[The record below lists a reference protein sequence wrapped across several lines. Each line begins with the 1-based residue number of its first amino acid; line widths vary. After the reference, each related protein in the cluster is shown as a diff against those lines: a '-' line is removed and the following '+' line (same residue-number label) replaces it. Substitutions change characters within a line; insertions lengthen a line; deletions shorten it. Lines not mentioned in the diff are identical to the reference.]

1 MLHDGL
7 YMADVA
13 EPLGETTS
21 TAVTADTAAT
31 PSSSSVETST
41 TTPATAGDTAVATDA
56 RSVWKELAA
65 KSEGTP
71 PDAPPDPS
79 LAQAATQP
87 DGPPEAPGSLPTN
100 GAIPL
105 DRHKAVVTNTRRKTL
120 AEYGIEE
127 TTQPKDVSTAVSLY
141 GWLQKDP
148 RGFVRMVQSQLGE
161 DTTASA
167 AAPVAKPV
175 EDVEPEPDIP
185 LQDGRW
191 TRSADNLRE
200 WHKWSARQIQQQFEQ
215 TYGPIRDEHEERKL
229 TEKRVVEADHI
240 VAHAAAQWPRFN
252 QLRPQIREYIDKHY
266 PKGQRLPPTALQDA
280 YIAVD
285 REHGVQ
291 LLRAQWDA
299 ERSGQLTRKASAS
312 TVQPGAP
319 RPSTPRPDSELST
332 REIAKQE
339 WRKLAAG

>member
-1 MLHDGL
+1 MEDT
-7 YMADVA
+7 
-13 EPLGETTS
+13 PL
-21 TAVTADTAAT
+21 TADAPSTDTAQAAP
-31 PSSSSVETST
+31 PSPAPADSSPSTSA
-41 TTPATAGDTAVATDA
+41 PAGDTAVATDA

-161 DTTASA
+161 DATASA
-167 AAPVAKPV
+167 AAPVAKPA

-185 LQDGRW
+185 LTDGRA
-191 TRSADNLRE
+191 TFSAERLRE
-200 WHKWSARQIQQQFEQ
+200 WQQWHARQLTKQFDEK
-215 TYGPIRDEHEERKL
+215 YGPIRDEHELNKL
-229 TEKRVVEADHI
+229 TATRRAEATNL
-240 VAHAAAQWPRFN
+240 VSQAAEQWPRFA
-252 QLRPQIREYIDKHY
+252 QLRPHIKQIIAAQ
-266 PKGQRLPPTALQDA
+266 KGPLTPTSLYDA
-280 YIAVD
+280 YIAAD
-285 REHGVQ
+285 REHGEKI
-291 LLRAQWDA
+291 LRAQWDA

-339 WRKLAAG
+339 WRRLAAG

>member
-41 TTPATAGDTAVATDA
+41 PTPATAGDTAVATDA
-56 RSVWKELAA
+56 ASVYRELQAA
-65 KSEGTP
+65 KSDGTP

-87 DGPPEAPGSLPTN
+87 DGTSEAPGSLPNN

-161 DTTASA
+161 DATAPA
-167 AAPVAKPV
+167 AQPAPTPV
-175 EDVEPEPDIP
+175 EDVEPEPDVP
-185 LQDGRW
+185 LADGRFVY
-191 TRSADNLRE
+191 SAEQLR
-200 WHKWSARQIQQQFEQ
+200 ARDLWRERKLMAQFDEK
-215 TYGPIRDEHEERKL
+215 YGPIRDEHELNKL
-229 TEKRVVEADHI
+229 TATRRAEAQSL
-240 VAHAAAQWPRFN
+240 VSQAAEQWPRFA
-252 QLRPQIREYIDKHY
+252 QLKPHIKQIIAAHRG
-266 PKGQRLPPTALQDA
+266 PLTPTALYDA
-280 YIAVD
+280 YIAAD
-285 REHGVQ
+285 REHGEKI
-291 LLRAQWDA
+291 LRAQWDA

-319 RPSTPRPDSELST
+319 RPSTPRPDSELTT
-332 REIAKQE
+332 RDIIRQE
-339 WRKLAAG
+339 ARRLAAG

>member
-1 MLHDGL
+1 MASE
-7 YMADVA
+7 MADVA

-31 PSSSSVETST
+31 PTSSSVETST
-41 TTPATAGDTAVATDA
+41 PTEATAGDTAVATDA
-56 RSVWKELAA
+56 RSVFREMQAA

-87 DGPPEAPGSLPTN
+87 DGSPEAPGSQLPTN

-148 RGFVRMVQSQLGE
+148 RGLVRMIQSQLGE
-161 DTTASA
+161 DTTAQP
-167 AAPVAKPV
+167 AAPAPTPA
-175 EDVEPEPDIP
+175 EDPEPEPDVP
-185 LQDGRW
+185 LSDGRFVY
-191 TRSADNLRE
+191 SAKQLAARDEWRE
-200 WHKWSARQIQQQFEQ
+200 RRLMAKFDEK
-215 TYGPIRDEHEERKL
+215 YGPIRDEHELNKL
-229 TEKRVVEADHI
+229 TATRRAEAQSL
-240 VAHAAAQWPRFN
+240 VAQAAERWPRFA
-252 QLRPQIREYIDKHY
+252 QLRPHIKQIIAAHQG
-266 PKGQRLPPTALQDA
+266 PLTPTALYDA
-280 YIAVD
+280 YIAAD
-285 REHGVQ
+285 REHGEK

-312 TVQPGAP
+312 TVHPGAP
-319 RPSTPRPDSELST
+319 RPSTPRPDSELTT
-332 REIAKQE
+332 REIIRQE
-339 WRKLAAG
+339 ARRLAAG